1 MFLLEAFDLELSY
14 FACLLIVDVLK
25 WEKYHDIKKTLR
37 FICLYVI
44 WTYLGFWKEDK
55 SF

>member
-25 WEKYHDIKKTLR
+25 RKM
-37 FICLYVI
+37 
-44 WTYLGFWKEDK
+44 KEQQMEHPESKVD
-55 SF
+55 SCW